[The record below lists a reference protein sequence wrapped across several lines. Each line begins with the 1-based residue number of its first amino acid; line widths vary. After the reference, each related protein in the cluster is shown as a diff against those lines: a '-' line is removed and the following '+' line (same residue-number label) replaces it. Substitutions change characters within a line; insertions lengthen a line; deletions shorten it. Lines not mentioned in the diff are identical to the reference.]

1 MILLKN
7 LWQKDGV
14 GLTEE
19 DRSANS
25 MFEDRY
31 GRYDDRK
38 TDLRPSLIGLPSSYL
53 PSNIELAK
61 GKFDL
66 FKEVVGV
73 VGGVLAKIFSFVLFC

>member
-25 MFEDRY
+25 MGGSRF

-38 TDLRPSLIGLPSSYL
+38 TDLRPTLTP
-53 PSNIELAK
+53 NIKLAK
-61 GKFDL
+61 GSVDYSLYRGHVHSDKMY
-66 FKEVVGV
+66 
-73 VGGVLAKIFSFVLFC
+73 I